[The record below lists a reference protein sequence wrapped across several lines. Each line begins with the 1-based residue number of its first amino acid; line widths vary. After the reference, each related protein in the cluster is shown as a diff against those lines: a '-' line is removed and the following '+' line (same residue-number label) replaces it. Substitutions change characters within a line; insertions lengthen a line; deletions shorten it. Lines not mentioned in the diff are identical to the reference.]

1 MTCLAGC
8 EGGANGGSGGGG
20 RDSPT
25 TVTYTFT
32 GSTPTAVA
40 TQIGTGAYT
49 QASLQSNTLTLSI
62 PSGTTDYSV
71 AYVCP
76 ENNGAAVNIS
86 NINGEQ
92 VILASI
98 EDGTSFSLICGDPS
112 VADVGTATVQVNA
125 AAIPGVTFVSVGEV
139 GPNLQPWSGSTLSL
153 SLELV
158 SGIHDVAVIAVGA
171 NSNVLAV
178 RILRN
183 QTIPGALNG
192 GNPVVL
198 GASDMTVPQTITYS
212 NVPSGFAA
220 PSTGA
225 DYLTAGGVRVDLNFN
240 ATSQYF
246 AVPSGEVQSGDSY
259 AFAAATNSTTT
270 PSETMYVGKP
280 QVSGGGPQAFTF
292 PTPWTYAGPTAAA
305 LPTFN
310 FDYAG
315 FSGTTDVTREGII
328 EWSSG
333 TSVSSIN
340 MLASA
345 NYQNGATAI
354 SIPDLSGITGFIA
367 PAPTGTTIHW
377 QAGIGQGVSVGS
389 VDSSST
395 VTSVGNSGAYTEP

>member
-1 MTCLAGC
+1 
-8 EGGANGGSGGGG
+8 
-20 RDSPT
+20 
-25 TVTYTFT
+25 
-32 GSTPTAVA
+32 
-40 TQIGTGAYT
+40 
-49 QASLQSNTLTLSI
+49 
-62 PSGTTDYSV
+62 
-71 AYVCP
+71 
-76 ENNGAAVNIS
+76 
-86 NINGEQ
+86 
-92 VILASI
+92 
-98 EDGTSFSLICGDPS
+98 
-112 VADVGTATVQVNA
+112 
-125 AAIPGVTFVSVGEV
+125 
-139 GPNLQPWSGSTLSL
+139 
-153 SLELV
+153 
-158 SGIHDVAVIAVGA
+158 
-171 NSNVLAV
+171 
-178 RILRN
+178 
-183 QTIPGALNG
+183 
-192 GNPVVL
+192 
-198 GASDMTVPQTITYS
+198 
-212 NVPSGFAA
+212 
-220 PSTGA
+220 
-225 DYLTAGGVRVDLNFN
+225 
-240 ATSQYF
+240 
-246 AVPSGEVQSGDSY
+246 
-259 AFAAATNSTTT
+259 
-270 PSETMYVGKP
+270 MYVGKP